1 VAAIQSSQVS
11 FNEGPTFPDDH
22 PGILAAQS
30 KRTQLKI
37 PLQLVMTA
45 KAGGVDDLPPKQRD
59 NVRETLALN
68 PELTLRFLTD
78 EDCRGFISKNYEPD
92 LLSAFDNE
100 KHGSYRGDICRAA
113 VIAIEGGFYADLDV
127 QFRVPFV
134 KMVDEGTTFMSA
146 LDIYCNVLNAL
157 FAVEPS
163 SAVMHSVIA
172 AIRDWYAQPGASRP
186 RGSFLGTVTMLA
198 GLKDVVS
205 HDCPGMDIRN
215 ATELQ
220 RSCGSHHQF
229 RFFTEQRIRC
239 ARTATEECPLGRQ
252 LTHFDGVRFGLFEPG
267 PNRKLVAWSRF
278 ETCSKWGCDE
288 RREESAI
295 VGACLVPPT
304 PHPVY
309 HPVQHPVHR

>member
-1 VAAIQSSQVS
+1 ERSMYRTVEKRHKDRLSAFRADFLDPRWSPRAAPVAPPLARSARQGGGSSADLRNPRGAPKFLCMPFFLFLRAAKEMRHLVFAHSFLLELVAAIQSSQVS

-146 LDIYCNVLNAL
+146 LRA
-157 FAVEPS
+157 
-163 SAVMHSVIA
+163 
-172 AIRDWYAQPGASRP
+172 
-186 RGSFLGTVTMLA
+186 
-198 GLKDVVS
+198 
-205 HDCPGMDIRN
+205 
-215 ATELQ
+215 
-220 RSCGSHHQF
+220 
-229 RFFTEQRIRC
+229 
-239 ARTATEECPLGRQ
+239 
-252 LTHFDGVRFGLFEPG
+252 
-267 PNRKLVAWSRF
+267 
-278 ETCSKWGCDE
+278 
-288 RREESAI
+288 
-295 VGACLVPPT
+295 
-304 PHPVY
+304 
-309 HPVQHPVHR
+309 